1 MNPNRK
7 LKRNNILWGVSLMV
21 IGAATLLL
29 IGSRVAGVTLPD
41 LAVRGL
47 GVIELAALPVL
58 AYTTVRKLK
67 WKS

>member
-1 MNPNRK
+1 MNPK
-7 LKRNNILWGVSLMV
+7 TNNILWGVSLMV

-29 IGSRVAGVTLPD
+29 IGSRMAGVELPD
-41 LAVRGL
+41 LAVRVL

-67 WKS
+67 RKG